1 MATKKNS
8 KISINNNGNLRGRD
22 QKNEKNLSSKSNG
35 KSGSSKD
42 KFNNPIGE
50 FVNGIDDSFLWHLKK
65 EGEKESVFY
74 SNNILRVTG
83 YSGEELKY
91 FPGRG
96 NAIVFEEDQ
105 QKVKKIFNEFIED
118 SGTNF
123 IKLIYRIIRKDKRV
137 VWIVESVSVK
147 RDNNGHVFEFNGIVT
162 DITELKETEISL
174 EKSLDNF
181 RQLNSSKDKFISML
195 SHDLRAPFTSI
206 LGFSEILI
214 NEPNL
219 TNEERLEYLNYI
231 NDSSQNQLQLVN
243 YLLDWSRLQTGRI
256 KIEPQR
262 LNAQSIVFNCIS
274 SLTGNA
280 IRKNLEIKVQIKD
293 SLFVQADERLLTQ
306 VITNLLSNAIKYSP
320 EGKTIEIAAD
330 FFNERFVEFIVKDE
344 GLGISESNKA
354 KLFRIEKMFSTEG
367 TKGEKG
373 TGLGLSLVKEIIE
386 KHDGEVWF
394 YSEIGNGS
402 EFHFTIPS
410 SPNTILL
417 VASEFDERKRY
428 EIILKENFPNHQLVS
443 VKNGY
448 EALSHFLTQL
458 PSLII
463 TDHDLPLMN
472 GIQFIESI
480 RREDKGGRIPI
491 LALVSDVSEDIR
503 REYKLFGIETV
514 LQKPVDEELFSEKI
528 QIVLEYQ

>member
-1 MATKKNS
+1 MAAKKNS
-8 KISINNNGNLRGRD
+8 KINFNDEDNSDVNNL
-22 QKNEKNLSSKSNG
+22 KNKNIVSSKRNG
-35 KSGSSKD
+35 KKEHLDNKIDYPVSDFIS
-42 KFNNPIGE
+42 
-50 FVNGIDDSFLWHLKK
+50 GIDDSFLWHLKK
-65 EGEKESVFY
+65 VGETENVFY
-74 SNNILRVTG
+74 SENILKVTG
-83 YSGEELKY
+83 YSGDELKH

-105 QKVKKIFNEFIED
+105 HKVKKIFNEFVED
-118 SGTNF
+118 SSKNF
-123 IKLIYRIIRKDKRV
+123 IKLIYRIIKKDKKV
-137 VWIVESVSVK
+137 VWVVESVSVK
-147 RDNNGHVFEFNGIVT
+147 RNFDGAAIEFNGIVT
-162 DITELKETEISL
+162 DITDLKESEISL
-174 EKSLDNF
+174 ERSLDNF

-320 EGKTIEIAAD
+320 EGKTIEISAD
-330 FFNERFVEFIVKDE
+330 YFNEKFVEFIVKDE

-386 KHDGEVWF
+386 KHEGEIWF
-394 YSEIGNGS
+394 YSEIGKGS

-417 VASEFDERKRY
+417 VINGYDERNRY
-428 EIILKENFPNHQLVS
+428 ESILKENFPGHHVIC

-463 TDHDLPLMN
+463 TEHELSLMN

-491 LALVSDVSEDIR
+491 IALVSDVSEDIS
-503 REYKLFGIETV
+503 REYKLFGVETV

>member
-1 MATKKNS
+1 MAMKKNS
-8 KISINNNGNLRGRD
+8 KVNIKVNGKLRGTN
-22 QKNEKNLSSKSNG
+22 QKNEERLSSQSNDNI
-35 KSGSSKD
+35 SSNN
-42 KFNNPIGE
+42 KFINPIAE

-65 EGEKESVFY
+65 EGEKEIVFY
-74 SNNILRVTG
+74 TNNILKVTG
-83 YSGEELKY
+83 YSGEELKH

-105 QKVKKIFNEFIED
+105 LKVKKIFAEFID
-118 SGTNF
+118 DPSKDF
-123 IKLIYRIIRKDKRV
+123 IKLIYRIIRKDKKII
-137 VWIVESVSVK
+137 WIVESVSVK
-147 RDNNGHVFEFNGIVT
+147 RNNDGHAFEFNGIVT
-162 DITELKETEISL
+162 DITELKETELSL
-174 EKSLDNF
+174 ERSLDNF

-330 FFNERFVEFIVKDE
+330 FFNEKFVEFIVKDE

-354 KLFRIEKMFSTEG
+354 KLFKIEKMFSTEG

-373 TGLGLSLVKEIIE
+373 TGLGLSLVREIIE
-386 KHDGEVWF
+386 KHDGEIWF
-394 YSEIGNGS
+394 YSDLGKGS

-417 VASEFDERKRY
+417 VVGECGERKRY
-428 EIILKENFPNHQLVS
+428 ESILIENFPAYQIIS

-448 EALSHFLTQL
+448 EALSHYLTQL

-463 TDHDLPLMN
+463 TDYDLPLMN

-480 RREDKGGRIPI
+480 RREDKGGRIAI
-491 LALVSDVSEDIR
+491 IALVSDVSEDIR
-503 REYKLFGIETV
+503 REYNLFGVETI
-514 LQKPVDEELFSEKI
+514 LQKPVDEDLFSEKI
-528 QIVLEYQ
+528 QVVLEYQ